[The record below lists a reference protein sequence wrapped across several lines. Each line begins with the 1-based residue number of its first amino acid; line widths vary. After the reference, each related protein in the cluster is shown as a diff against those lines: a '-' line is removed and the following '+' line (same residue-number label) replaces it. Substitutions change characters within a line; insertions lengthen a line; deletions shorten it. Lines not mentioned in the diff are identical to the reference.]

1 MPKYKLFAYYPC
13 LSRFHRQM
21 TCTAAAMFG
30 IIGKYQKKRGT
41 DFDML
46 PYVILAIENESDRDF
61 MARLY
66 TDYRLLMFSSIK
78 KIINDQD
85 VAEDLIQDVLVKLI
99 EKIDL
104 LRDFEHKRLAA
115 YIVTACKN
123 HARNYIRALHSRD
136 IASFDD
142 LPAEPPSETVMEDV
156 VISKMLLEQLLA
168 RWGELPENVQELL
181 ERKYILFQTDEE
193 IALAM
198 GGKPSSIRMKLT
210 RARKA
215 ALAMLECAEPM
226 AK

>member
-1 MPKYKLFAYYPC
+1 
-13 LSRFHRQM
+13 
-21 TCTAAAMFG
+21 
-30 IIGKYQKKRGT
+30 
-41 DFDML
+41 ML

-66 TDYRLLMFSSIK
+66 TDYKLLMFSSIK

-123 HARNYIRALHSRD
+123 HARNYIRALHSKD
-136 IASFDD
+136 ITYIDD
-142 LPAEPPSETVMEDV
+142 LPSEPPAAIAVEEI
-156 VISKMLLEQLLA
+156 VINKMLLERLLE
-168 RWGELPENVQELL
+168 RWPELPENVQELL

-193 IALAM
+193 IAESM

-210 RARKA
+210 RARKT
-215 ALAMLECAEPM
+215 ALAMLESPETAVS
-226 AK
+226 